1 MSDFGLSVQAKVLGA
16 EWLCVSGVEVAPEVT
31 VCAQVWRPARG
42 RLGDSLVGC
51 ASVQG
56 GYI

>member
-1 MSDFGLSVQAKVLGA
+1 MSDFGLSVQAKALGA

-51 ASVQG
+51 ASV
-56 GYI
+56 